1 VGVCCCPRYAPP
13 SPCSVTVTVTATTA
27 ATITPESTIVEIE
40 GLKITAHSTVEDPVQ
55 SRRHGVKRK
64 GAQQDPK
71 KGADKKKP
79 PADPSKEPGMIQKMV
94 AAIVRNIKVRV
105 VDVEVQYI
113 CRNRIKGTAD
123 VVLGIRLENIA
134 AGAFNK
140 QGAWQWLATTT
151 TTINTTTAATVTV
164 TATATATTT
173 TTTTTNNNHK

>member
-1 VGVCCCPRYAPP
+1 M
-13 SPCSVTVTVTATTA
+13 
-27 ATITPESTIVEIE
+27 EIE

-55 SRRHGVKRK
+55 SRRHGAKRQ

-71 KGADKKKP
+71 KAKAAEKKKP

-94 AAIVRNIKVRV
+94 AAIIRNIKVRV

-140 QGAWQWLATTT
+140 QGA
-151 TTINTTTAATVTV
+151 
-164 TATATATTT
+164 
-173 TTTTTNNNHK
+173 

>member
-1 VGVCCCPRYAPP
+1 MGVCCCPRYAPP

-151 TTINTTTAATVTV
+151 TTINTTAATVTV